1 VRGHQEL
8 NIRLKVSGSL
18 RTPSIVEIDLY
29 SRPAGPDFATSVS
42 INPKAGPNFTSQQE
56 EDSLMTYY
64 RVDFTGASDEA
75 PRAKKF
81 RTKESAKKH
90 ARRVLGP
97 LDDSALASRVSIV
110 AVSRDGMPVDE
121 L

>member
-1 VRGHQEL
+1 
-8 NIRLKVSGSL
+8 
-18 RTPSIVEIDLY
+18 
-29 SRPAGPDFATSVS
+29 
-42 INPKAGPNFTSQQE
+42 
-56 EDSLMTYY
+56 MTYY
-64 RVDFTGASDEA
+64 RVEFMSTSNGA

-97 LDDSALASRVSIV
+97 LDDTALDSKVSIV